1 MRRYFPCR
9 LTPLLGNMPDARHNK
24 NGTISMTD
32 PQHPDPAAVSPA
44 PSATGP
50 TWTTRPLF
58 VSSTFFD
65 LHDERDHLRVFAF
78 GPLEERLRERRHYLE
93 TIDLRQRSF

>member
-1 MRRYFPCR
+1 
-9 LTPLLGNMPDARHNK
+9 
-24 NGTISMTD
+24 MTD
-32 PQHPDPAAVSPA
+32 PNTPDPAAPNPA
-44 PSATGP
+44 PSSIGP

-65 LHDERDHLRVFAF
+65 LHDERDHLRAHAF

-93 TIDLRQRSF
+93 TIDLRQGV